1 MLKGFIETLISSVA
15 AHNPPESLEIPLG
28 VRWNWGMRKGVRLGT
43 AVPQYNSNTR
53 QRRISADSYWGFKEG
68 VAFELVIED
77 FWGLWWVE
85 EEEVA
90 PQAEGG
96 EMNLES
102 LCSSDQPSLISSLEQ
117 TASGFSGTDK
127 AQKKKVNQMF
137 YLKSS
142 PRSGLQLSNAIHFIH
157 HTQFSTEIPII
168 SCSLKKACQNAS
180 LIFPETWPQMGLILF
195 KSSNHLK
202 SSVL

>member
-1 MLKGFIETLISSVA
+1 MAS
-15 AHNPPESLEIPLG
+15 HNPPESLEILLG

-43 AVPQYNSNTR
+43 AVPQWIPI
-53 QRRISADSYWGFKEG
+53 QGKEESALTATEGFKEG

-142 PRSGLQLSNAIHFIH
+142 PRSGLQLRNAIHFIH

-168 SCSLKKACQNAS
+168 FRPLKKACQNAS

-195 KSSNHLK
+195 KSSNYLK
-202 SSVL
+202 SSAL